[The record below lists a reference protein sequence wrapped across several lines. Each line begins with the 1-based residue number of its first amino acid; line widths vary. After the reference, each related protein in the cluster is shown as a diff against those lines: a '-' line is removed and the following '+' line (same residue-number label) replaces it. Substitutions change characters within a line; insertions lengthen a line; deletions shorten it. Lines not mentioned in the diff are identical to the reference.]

1 MFKFFWVYCRGQYLA
16 CIKAISKEDAV
27 NQAYMKHGSASR
39 YSGNSKDDFEAVPIS
54 LR

>member
-16 CIKAISKEDAV
+16 CIKAISKEDAEK
-27 NQAYMKHGSASR
+27 QAYMKHGYSSR
-39 YSGNSKDDFEAVPIS
+39 YSGYGRDDFEAVPIN